1 MRSPRATRS
10 ERIPA
15 SRRAGPRHS
24 RRRSPRRSV
33 AWPAALAALGT
44 HDSKRGPDVRAR
56 LLVLA
61 ELGEEWLAAVRRF
74 EVLESDIRPDG
85 AIEID
90 ANARWLLW
98 QTLVGAWP
106 LEPSE
111 LPQFADRVRD
121 YALKAAREAKE
132 RTSWTEPDEAYEHAL
147 VDLVARALDTEGAL
161 FAALRE
167 VVERVA
173 WPGAVNGLSL
183 ALLLMAAP
191 GLPDIYQG
199 TERWS
204 FSLVDPDNRRPV
216 DLAGARPRPDRAV
229 GRPRLVAAAPRGATV
244 GSSRPSSRAPSRRA
258 APTRIS
264 SRAAA
269 STPLTRVPTCS
280 PSLGNWTAA
289 GRSAR
294 CHGRRCA
301 ARRRR

>member
-1 MRSPRATRS
+1 M
-10 ERIPA
+10 
-15 SRRAGPRHS
+15 
-24 RRRSPRRSV
+24 
-33 AWPAALAALGT
+33 
-44 HDSKRGPDVRAR
+44 RAR

-173 WPGAVNGLSL
+173 WPGSRQRPVARASCSWRRP
-183 ALLLMAAP
+183 ACR
-191 GLPDIYQG
+191 DIYQG

-216 DLAGARPRPDRAV
+216 DLAALDRDLTALADVPASSLLPDVARRSAEAGRRHARPPCALRRP
-229 GRPRLVAAAPRGATV
+229 
-244 GSSRPSSRAPSRRA
+244 GSRSRA
-258 APTRIS
+258 AP
-264 SRAAA
+264 